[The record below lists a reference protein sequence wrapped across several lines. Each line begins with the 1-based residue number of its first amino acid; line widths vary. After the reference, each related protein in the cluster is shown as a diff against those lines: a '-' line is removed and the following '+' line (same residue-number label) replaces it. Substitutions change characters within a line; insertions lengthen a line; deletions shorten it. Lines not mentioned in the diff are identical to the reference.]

1 MGTNLADGQEMV
13 CRFTW
18 EIRSINARLEE
29 LRQFRANM
37 LGVTGPQW
45 TILTALA
52 DLEGEDGIPVNVVS
66 KLMRVDASFVTT
78 QSKLLEKK
86 GLLRRRPSKRDARV
100 VQLSLTDKTCKHLMS
115 ASTKLEALDEFVL
128 ADFGIPDSLE
138 LVSKLAAVR
147 HRLESACLKAAL

>member
-1 MGTNLADGQEMV
+1 MV

-115 ASTKLEALDEFVL
+115 VSPKLEALDEFVL
-128 ADFGIPDSLE
+128 AEFGIPDSLE